1 MRFKTGLHLGRLCTE
16 EIHIWGSRE
25 WGSPI
30 IEHVLETRVPSVFA
44 LHQSEFGKETVR
56 ELPGEWHNDCR
67 G

>member
-1 MRFKTGLHLGRLCTE
+1 MGEVGD
-16 EIHIWGSRE
+16 G
-25 WGSPI
+25 GSPI